1 MDYDKYTKDLVE
13 TISNTYNLSSKK
25 IKVTTNITDVSLNVN
40 QAIPC
45 SLLINEVLVNAYKH
59 AFNKREQGE
68 ILISMTDTNGKINI
82 EVSDNGEGLRELE
95 KEKSK
100 TTSLGFTLIKTLT
113 MQLEGSY
120 SFNNRKDTSG
130 TVFKLSFS
138 KEYS

>member
-1 MDYDKYTKDLVE
+1 M
-13 TISNTYNLSSKK
+13 
-25 IKVTTNITDVSLNVN
+25 
-40 QAIPC
+40 
-45 SLLINEVLVNAYKH
+45 VNAYKH